1 MGLERQEMAGDM
13 GNMYNEEPGIIRVT
27 EIRRM
32 GWAGHV
38 ALVGEKRNAYVDM
51 VGETNSKS

>member
-1 MGLERQEMAGDM
+1 LGLERQEMAGDM

-32 GWAGHV
+32 G
-38 ALVGEKRNAYVDM
+38 
-51 VGETNSKS
+51 